1 RSYAERLEQLNWDY
15 VMKLLTGMEEE
26 GKQIITQAGI
36 SPNDIE
42 IIRTCEMRYVG
53 QTHEITVSIPGGEL
67 MRYLLNKLK
76 KTLSMPMKNYIPK
89 QVIQCQWKP

>member
-1 RSYAERLEQLNWDY
+1 VRSYAERLEQLNWDY

-67 MRYLLNKLK
+67 NEVSSQQIKENFINANGNVELACSGERPD
-76 KTLSMPMKNYIPK
+76 T
-89 QVIQCQWKP
+89 